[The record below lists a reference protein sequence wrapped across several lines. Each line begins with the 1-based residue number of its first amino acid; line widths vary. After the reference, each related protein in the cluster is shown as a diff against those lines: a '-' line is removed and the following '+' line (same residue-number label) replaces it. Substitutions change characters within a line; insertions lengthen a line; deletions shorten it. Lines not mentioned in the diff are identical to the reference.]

1 MHLKQLFLLYCWT
14 FNQNSIIIIID
25 NDNNEVNLMKSK
37 ADLIMHPVRMKI
49 IQHLSKGPATVAELL
64 DVLEEIPQAT
74 LYRHLNTLKKGN
86 ILTVTNEKQI
96 RGTTEKTYALQVN
109 GSRITP
115 EEGSKLTKDEH
126 MNMFTTFF
134 ANLMRQTEEFFDGDV
149 DLTKDIYGFSQVDLH
164 LNEQEWETFK
174 EELYQVIK
182 PYTQNSRRSD
192 TKKITMAQ
200 FFVSEPNHKKGN

>member
-1 MHLKQLFLLYCWT
+1 
-14 FNQNSIIIIID
+14 
-25 NDNNEVNLMKSK
+25 MKSK